1 MSAFLATLGPLLIEG
16 GYDILPIQPGTKA
29 PVDKGWS
36 KAPIADESK
45 LRDWVRLGQS
55 SWGIGVRTAKTPA
68 LDIDVDDPGLAIAL
82 RAVVSRMYPTS
93 PCRIGREPRSLFVFQ
108 GGPFKKRIL
117 EFIGGHKVELLGE
130 GQQFVAYGIHKDTK
144 KPYLFTDDCLM
155 SIKHDDLPVIDVDR
169 LFAAV
174 QAEAE
179 RLGFAVARSVKRS
192 AIATDDDDSWAEQV
206 NGKIRISDR
215 ELLKSLLLVPDFDDY
230 ERRTQVGMALWH
242 QYDGEQPGLAMFHE
256 WASQSVKYNE
266 NDTDEIW
273 HHYDWA
279 GRSDPITARSILSW
293 AREAADKSAKEAL
306 REARTVLRSTRA
318 LSVVEETA
326 ASIKRLDIPVLMRE
340 AIAGDVQKAFKR
352 ITESSLAIGRARDLI
367 KAELG
372 PATDTP
378 DWLAG
383 WVYRTSDDT
392 FSSTKTFT
400 SLSRVGFDSLMTR
413 EVLTWTQVQEGQVKP
428 DESPTDLALNRYRI
442 PIVERSIYMPGEGS
456 LFTFEGSPVANEYD
470 DRFVP
475 KRVPRS
481 VWSRGEKEAV
491 SLAERHCAALFPDD
505 RDRGV
510 LLSAFSHIVKYPGKR
525 LRYAILLQGA
535 EGDGKTWFMHLL
547 GTVLGSKNVT
557 PLSAEA
563 LQEKYNGWAA
573 GSQICFFEE
582 IRLLGH
588 SKFDVL
594 NRIKPVITNDVVS
607 IRRMNTD
614 AYPAPNTS
622 TKVLTTNFRDALPL
636 DGGDTRFLILMS
648 QFQTKGDL
656 QEFLVD
662 KPDHFD
668 KLYGALR
675 HGGALRE
682 WLIEQ
687 PVHPDFRQDG
697 RAPES
702 TGRQEMLEESM
713 SEIDNAVADIIE
725 EGETGTS
732 REACSV
738 KLLLRKLSEQGL
750 PATDMQASHALRRVG
765 MGSTRRMM
773 ISEERHRVWCA
784 EPARFKRL
792 TREQQLSLL
801 GF

>member
-1 MSAFLATLGPLLIEG
+1 LGH
-16 GYDILPIQPGTKA
+16 A
-29 PVDKGWS
+29 
-36 KAPIADESK
+36 
-45 LRDWVRLGQS
+45 
-55 SWGIGVRTAKTPA
+55 SWGIGIRTARTPA
-68 LDIDVDDPGLAIAL
+68 FDIDVDDPKLAAAL
-82 RAVVSRMYPTS
+82 RKVVADMYPTS

-117 EFIGGHKVELLGE
+117 EFDGGHKVELLGE

-155 SIKHDDLPVIDVDR
+155 SIKRDDLPVVDVDR

-179 RLGFAVARSVKRS
+179 RLGFSVVKSVKRS
-192 AIATDDDDSWAEQV
+192 AVASDDDDSWAEQV

-215 ELLKSLLLVPDFDDY
+215 ELLKSLLLVPEFDNY

-256 WASQSVKYNE
+256 WASQSTKYNE

-293 AREAADKSAKEAL
+293 AREAADISAAEAL
-306 REARTVLRSTRA
+306 KIARETMKAATK
-318 LSVVEETA
+318 LSVVEEVA
-326 ASIKRLDIPVLMRE
+326 ADIKRLDLPALVRE

-352 ITESSLAIGRARDLI
+352 ITDSSLSIGRARDLI

-378 DWLAG
+378 DWLIG
-383 WVYRTSDDT
+383 WVYRTNDDT
-392 FSSTKTFT
+392 FYSTKTFT
-400 SLSRVGFDSLMTR
+400 SLSRIGFDSLMTR

-456 LFTFEGSPVANEYD
+456 LFTFDGSPVANEYD

-475 KRVPRS
+475 KRVPRNS
-481 VWSRGEKEAV
+481 WSSAEEEAV

-547 GTVLGSKNVT
+547 GAVLGSKNVT

-636 DGGDTRFLILMS
+636 DGGDSRFLILMS
-648 QFQTKGDL
+648 QFQTKCDL
-656 QEFLVD
+656 GEFLSD

-687 PVHPDFRQDG
+687 PVHPEFRQDG

-702 TGRQEMLEESM
+702 VGRREMLEESM
-713 SEIDNAVADIIE
+713 SEIDSAVADIIE
-725 EGETGTS
+725 DGEVGTS
-732 REACSV
+732 RAACSV
-738 KLLLRKLSEQGL
+738 RLLLRKLSEQGL
-750 PATDMQASHALRRVG
+750 PATDMQACHALRRVG
-765 MGSTRRMM
+765 LGSTCRLR
-773 ISEERHRVWCA
+773 IQEERHRVWSSS
-784 EPARFKRL
+784 PASFMQMSRS
-792 TREQQLSLL
+792 EQSRLL